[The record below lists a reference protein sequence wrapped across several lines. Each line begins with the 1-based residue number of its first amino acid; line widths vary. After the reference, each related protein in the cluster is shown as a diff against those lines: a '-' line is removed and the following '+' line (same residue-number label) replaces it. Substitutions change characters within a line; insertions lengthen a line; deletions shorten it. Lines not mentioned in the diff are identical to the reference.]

1 MSDFQIV
8 FTSSRGGSKNAAWLA
23 ADIDDIPSTRFSE
36 KEIAY
41 IKKESGKNDK
51 GFFAF
56 NRFGY
61 FDFLILPPE
70 IKNNKDKEK
79 LRRLGSQLADFLRNE
94 NQKEIY
100 LQSGDSAL
108 PLFYVFVEGF
118 LLSLYDF
125 SKYKSNKKGRFA
137 LERVNIQVASKYE
150 AYFYEL
156 HQLTQ
161 AVFMARDLVNE
172 PSSVM
177 TASAFSHFLE
187 DTFDG
192 SSVKVEV
199 LDKARIHALRMGGL
213 LGVNRG
219 SKEPPTF
226 NILEYKSPYAVNE
239 KPIVLVGKGVMFDS
253 GGLNIK
259 TGNHMGDM
267 KCDMSGGAAVAA
279 ALFAIAQNNLPV
291 YVVGLIP
298 ATDNRPG
305 ENAMAPGDILTMSNG
320 KTVEVLN
327 TDAEGRLILA
337 DALAYAQKYDP
348 MITIDIATLTGSAH
362 AALGHY
368 VIAGMHSKASVHL
381 KDLIKSGE
389 ETYERIAEL
398 PFWDE
403 YAEVLKSHVAD
414 LKNIGDSY
422 AGAITAGKFLEEFTD
437 YPYIHLDIA
446 GPAFLDAPW
455 GYWPKGGTGVGVR
468 LLYRFVKNACGVP
481 DFEEAVKTKK
491 TKKA

>member
-1 MSDFQIV
+1 MNDFQLV

-23 ADIDDIPSTRFSE
+23 ADIDDIPSSRFSE
-36 KEIAY
+36 KEITY

-56 NRFGY
+56 NRYGY
-61 FDFLILPPE
+61 YDFLILPPE
-70 IKNNKDKEK
+70 IRNNRDKEK

-94 NQKEIY
+94 NLKEIY

-108 PLFYVFVEGF
+108 PLFYIFVEGF

-125 SKYKSNKKGRFA
+125 SKYKSNRKSKFSI
-137 LERVNIQVASKYE
+137 EKINIQVASKYE
-150 AYFYEL
+150 GYFLEL

-161 AVFMARDLVNE
+161 AVYMARNLVNE
-172 PSSVM
+172 PPATM
-177 TASAFSHFLE
+177 TANAFSQFLTE
-187 DTFDG
+187 TFEE

-199 LDKARIHALRMGGL
+199 LDKSKIHALRMGGL

-226 NILEYKSPYAVNE
+226 NILEYKSPFAVNE

-259 TGNHMGDM
+259 TGNNMVDM
-267 KCDMSGGAAVAA
+267 KCDMSGGAAVASA
-279 ALFAIAQNNLPV
+279 IYAIAQNNLPV

-337 DALAYAQKYDP
+337 DALCYAQKYDP
-348 MITIDIATLTGSAH
+348 QITIDIATLTGAAH

-381 KDLIKSGE
+381 KDLIKSGD
-389 ETYERIAEL
+389 ETYERVAEL

-403 YAEVLKSHVAD
+403 YSDALKSHVAD
-414 LKNIGDSY
+414 LKNIGDNY

-468 LLYRFVKNACGVP
+468 LLYRFVKNACGMP
-481 DFEEAVKTKK
+481 DFEEVVKVKK
-491 TKKA
+491 TKK